1 MNFTIHQ
8 LRIFTTICDL
18 QSITKTSE
26 KLFLTQPAV
35 SIQLKK
41 FQDQFDIP
49 LTTLKGRQIAITD
62 FGLSIC
68 EVSKRI
74 LNEVD
79 NIQVTTNQYKGLLSG
94 KLSFSVV
101 STGKYVMP
109 YILSNFK
116 NAHPLIDISINV
128 TNKQIVTKNMFDK
141 TDDFYLVSVLP
152 TVEDT
157 TSIKLIK
164 NDLYLVGSS
173 EYINNRIKRSMT
185 PGELSKHS
193 LILREQG
200 SATRSA
206 MESYLLDNNISS
218 QNTMEL
224 VSNEAVKQA
233 VNAGL
238 GLSIMP
244 LIGLKNELTSG
255 EMSIIPIKGLPIT
268 TEWQLVYNTGTQMS
282 PVKKAFI
289 DYLETSKIESLSGK
303 FSWTKNFK
311 EA

>member
-49 LTTLKGRQIAITD
+49 LTTMKGRQIAITD
-62 FGLSIC
+62 FGMSIC

-74 LNEVD
+74 LSEVD
-79 NIQVTTNQYKGLLSG
+79 NIRITTNQYKGLLSG

-101 STGKYVMP
+101 STGKYVLP

-116 NAHPLIDISINV
+116 EAHPMIDISINV
-128 TNKQIVTKNMFDK
+128 TNKQIVTKNMIDK

-152 TVEDT
+152 MVEHT
-157 TSIKLIK
+157 ESIKLIK
-164 NDLYLVGSS
+164 NDLYLVGAT
-173 EYINNRIKRSMT
+173 EYVKGHVKKKMT
-185 PGELSKHS
+185 HNELSNHS

-206 MESYLLDNNISS
+206 MESYLLKHGITL

-244 LIGLKNELTSG
+244 LIGLKNELSSG

-268 TEWQLVYNTGTQMS
+268 TEWQLVYNTSTQMS

-289 DYLETSKIESLSGK
+289 DYINEVKIESLSTK

-311 EA
+311 

>member
-49 LTTLKGRQIAITD
+49 LTTMKGRQIAITD
-62 FGLSIC
+62 FGMSIC

-74 LNEVD
+74 LSEVD
-79 NIQVTTNQYKGLLSG
+79 NIRITTNQYKGLLSG
-94 KLSFSVV
+94 RLSFSVV
-101 STGKYVMP
+101 STGKYVLP

-116 NAHPLIDISINV
+116 EAHPMIDISINV
-128 TNKQIVTKNMFDK
+128 TNKQIVTKNMIDK

-152 TVEDT
+152 MVENT
-157 TSIKLIK
+157 ESIKLIK
-164 NDLYLVGSS
+164 NDLYLVGAT
-173 EYINNRIKRSMT
+173 EYINSHVKKKMT
-185 PGELSKHS
+185 HNELSNHS

-206 MESYLLDNNISS
+206 MESYLLKHGITL

-244 LIGLKNELTSG
+244 LIGLKNELSSG

-268 TEWQLVYNTGTQMS
+268 TEWQLVYNKGTQMS

-289 DYLETSKIESLSGK
+289 DYINEVKIESLSTK

-311 EA
+311 

>member
-26 KLFLTQPAV
+26 QLFLTQPAV

-49 LTTLKGRQIAITD
+49 LTTMKGRQIAITD
-62 FGLSIC
+62 FGMSIC

-79 NIQVTTNQYKGLLSG
+79 NIQITTNQYKGLLSG

-101 STGKYVMP
+101 STGKYVLP

-116 NAHPLIDISINV
+116 DAHPLIDISINV
-128 TNKQIVTKNMFDK
+128 TNKQIVTKNMIDK

-152 TVEDT
+152 MLENTE
-157 TSIKLIK
+157 SIKLIK
-164 NDLYLVGSS
+164 NDLYLVGSTA
-173 EYINNRIKRSMT
+173 YIKSHIKKKMT
-185 PGELSKHS
+185 HSVLSNHS

-206 MESYLLDNNISS
+206 MESYLLKHGITL

-268 TEWQLVYNTGTQMS
+268 TEWQLVYNMGTQMS

-289 DYLETSKIESLSGK
+289 DYINEVKIESLSTK

-311 EA
+311 